1 MSFEQFFTP
10 YDVVETL
17 PGKVVAVLA
26 PHPDDEVFGCGGL
39 LHTLSNMGVQVRV
52 AVISDG
58 AAQNGEKD
66 SADKHR
72 QEESVRAAGLLGYP
86 EPEFWDLPDGQLLGQ
101 QDLDDRIG
109 NWLAE
114 VQPELVLAPSIWE
127 MHRDHRAVAVS
138 ALNSMER
145 LPDAATLA
153 MYEVGVPL
161 TPNVLVDISS
171 ALEAKEAAMACFVSQ
186 LEVQSYDEHIRGLNK
201 YRTYTLSKD
210 VKGAEAYH
218 LLTRQEAMEFCH
230 EQNPEQHNLVLVEAE
245 KKLETACVEQ
255 AFFQGELIN
264 AQGELIGSQKNLIN
278 AQGDLV
284 AAREELSDVE
294 AQFKKAQDGLDKT
307 ELDLKT
313 ALEGVSSLEK
323 ELEAAER
330 ELEAFGKELEVSKSE
345 VAELNTHLG
354 NVFASTS
361 WRLTSP
367 LRMFVGTLKGERSVR
382 ATCSALLRAT
392 WYKLPLPRGI
402 KGRLRSLPGNIQRR
416 VFRSVDTAANRAAAG
431 HLIDHRAAFID
442 NVKSL
447 DKQEPVMLD
456 ISVVTYNSEKLLTAF
471 VESLAAQSYPLEK
484 INLRFVDNDS
494 KDNTLQALYRLSDEF
509 KGRFGAFEILERP
522 NNGFGA
528 GHNAGID
535 AGIAPFVLVVNPDI
549 EFEAD
554 SLTNL
559 VFTALQ
565 DDESVACW
573 EARQKPYE
581 HPKLYDPVTLEVNW
595 CSHACVL
602 LRRSAMQKI
611 DGYDERIFLYGE
623 DVEVSYRLR
632 EAGYTLRYVP
642 SATVWHYT
650 YESAGQV
657 KPAQYVGSII
667 GNIYLRTRYGTLK
680 DLLFVAPLMVAILMQ
695 SPFKGSRRKLLK
707 DFVSR
712 YLRYLPQLLCERK
725 SLESCAFP
733 FRLLDYEQQREGAF
747 WEAKQR
753 AVAVEEL
760 PLVSIVTRT
769 VAGRDQLLKQAGL
782 TVLNQTYPNIEWVVV
797 EDGGEAQ
804 RPIVE
809 SLMDGRDGV
818 KVTYEGLEKVGRSA
832 AGNRGMEI
840 ASGQWLMFLDD
851 DDCLYADH
859 VETLMD
865 ELLGDD
871 EAAAAYSL
879 AWEVE
884 SIVKDGGRDIREASY
899 HQVASLRQP
908 FDYQKL
914 RQCNYIPIQAII
926 FKANLYKDR
935 GGFDTDLDYLEDW
948 HIWQRYAHNNRFVY
962 VPKTTSMYRTPM
974 DSGERARRQQLLD
987 DAYLDVKARSNEAI
1001 SALDA

>member
-1 MSFEQFFTP
+1 MSFERFFTP
-10 YDVVETL
+10 YDVVKTL

-39 LHTLSNMGVQVRV
+39 LHALSGIGAQIRV
-52 AVISDG
+52 AVVSDG
-58 AAQNGEKD
+58 AAQQQAE
-66 SADKHR
+66 SQR
-72 QEESVRAAGLLGYP
+72 QDESVNAAKLLGYP
-86 EPEFWDLPDGQLLGQ
+86 EPEFWGLPDGKLLEQ
-101 QDLDDRIG
+101 PALENRIG
-109 NWLAE
+109 DWLE
-114 VQPELVLAPSIWE
+114 DIQPELVLAPSVWE
-127 MHRDHRAVAVS
+127 MHRDHRAVAVA
-138 ALNSMER
+138 ALSCMER
-145 LPDAATLA
+145 LAEGATLA

-161 TPNVLVDISS
+161 TPNILVDISS
-171 ALEAKEAAMACFVSQ
+171 ALDVKDAAMACFVSQ
-186 LEVQSYDEHIRGLNK
+186 LAAQSYDEHIRGLNK
-201 YRTYTLSKD
+201 YRTYTLRKD

-218 LLTRQEAMEFCH
+218 LLTHQEAINFSC
-230 EQNPEQHNLVLVEAE
+230 QQRPEQQNLVLVEAE
-245 KKLETACVEQ
+245 KKV
-255 AFFQGELIN
+255 
-264 AQGELIGSQKNLIN
+264 
-278 AQGDLV
+278 
-284 AAREELSDVE
+284 
-294 AQFKKAQDGLDKT
+294 
-307 ELDLKT
+307 
-313 ALEGVSSLEK
+313 
-323 ELEAAER
+323 AAER
-330 ELEAFGKELEVSKSE
+330 ALYLGTQEKLDSVT
-345 VAELNTHLG
+345 AELLDAKGVLERILG
-354 NVFASTS
+354 NVRSLEQDLAGSKAESEVLNAHLENILASTS
-361 WRLTSP
+361 WKLTSP
-367 LRMFVGTLKGERSVR
+367 LRVVTEVLKGKRRLRSV
-382 ATCSALLRAT
+382 CSAALRAA
-392 WYKLPLPRGI
+392 WYKFPLPRGI
-402 KGRLRSLPGNIQRR
+402 KRRIRSLPGNVQRA
-416 VFRSVDTAANRAAAG
+416 VFRSADSASNRAAAR
-431 HLIDHRAAFID
+431 HLIDRRAAFLD
-442 NVKSL
+442 NVKL
-447 DKQEPVMLD
+447 LNKPEPVMLD

-494 KDNTLQALYRLSDEF
+494 RDNTLQALYRLGDEF
-509 KGRFGAFEILERP
+509 KDRFAAFEVLERP

-535 AGIAPFVLVVNPDI
+535 AGSAPFVLVVNPDI

-559 VFTALQ
+559 VFIALQ
-565 DDESVACW
+565 DDASVACW

-602 LRRSAMQKI
+602 LRRNAMQNI
-611 DGYDERIFLYGE
+611 SGYDERIFLYGE

-632 EAGYTLRYVP
+632 EAGYTLKYVP

-680 DLLFVAPLMVAILMQ
+680 DLLFVAPLMVAIFMQ
-695 SPFKGSRRKLLK
+695 SPFKGSRRKLMQ
-707 DFVSR
+707 DFVSK

-725 SLESCAFP
+725 ALESCAFP

-747 WEAKQR
+747 WEAKKP
-753 AVAVEEL
+753 AVAEDEL

-782 TVLNQTYPNIEWVVV
+782 TVLNQTYSNIEWVVV

-809 SLMDGRDGV
+809 NLMDGRDGV

-871 EAAAAYSL
+871 GAAAAYSL

-884 SIVKDGGRDIREASY
+884 SIVKDGGRDIKEASY

-926 FKANLYKDR
+926 FKADLYKNR

-948 HIWQRYAHNNRFVY
+948 HIWQRYAHNNRFAY

-987 DAYLDVKARSNEAI
+987 DAYLDVKASSKEAI
-1001 SALDA
+1001 SALGA

>member
-10 YDVVETL
+10 YDVVKTL

-39 LHTLSNMGVQVRV
+39 LHALNGAGAQIRV
-52 AVISDG
+52 AVVSDG
-58 AAQNGEKD
+58 AAQKQAE
-66 SADKHR
+66 SQR
-72 QEESVRAAGLLGYP
+72 QEESVSAAKLLGYP
-86 EPEFWDLPDGQLLGQ
+86 EPEFWGLPDGKLLEQ
-101 QDLDDRIG
+101 QALENRIG
-109 NWLAE
+109 DWLE
-114 VQPELVLAPSIWE
+114 NIQPELVLAPSVWE
-127 MHRDHRAVAVS
+127 MHRDHRAVAVA
-138 ALNSMER
+138 ALSCMER
-145 LPDAATLA
+145 LAEGATLA

-161 TPNVLVDISS
+161 TPNILVDISS
-171 ALEAKEAAMACFVSQ
+171 ALDVKDAAMACFVSQ
-186 LEVQSYDEHIRGLNK
+186 LAAQSYDEHIRGLNK
-201 YRTYTLSKD
+201 FRTYTLSKD

-218 LLTRQEAMEFCH
+218 LLTRQEAIDFSN
-230 EQNPEQHNLVLVEAE
+230 EQQPEQQNLVLVEAGKTLQKE
-245 KKLETACVEQ
+245 RALLQ
-255 AFFQGELIN
+255 D
-264 AQGELIGSQKNLIN
+264 AQGELNS
-278 AQGDLV
+278 V
-284 AAREELSDVE
+284 
-294 AQFKKAQDGLDKT
+294 KAHYLAVQDGLLKAQS
-307 ELDLKT
+307 DLKA
-313 ALEGVSSLEK
+313 ALEDAGVLEGK
-323 ELEAAER
+323 LEASRAE
-330 ELEAFGKELEVSKSE
+330 A
-345 VAELNTHLG
+345 AALNVHME

-361 WRLTSP
+361 WKITSP
-367 LRMFVGTLKGERSVR
+367 LRMATEIVKGKRSAR
-382 ATCSALLRAT
+382 SACSALLRAT

-402 KGRLRSLPGNIQRR
+402 KGRIRSLPGNIQRA
-416 VFRSVDTAANRAAAG
+416 VFRSADSASNRAAAR

-447 DKQEPVMLD
+447 SKPEPVMLD

-471 VESLAAQSYPLEK
+471 IESLAAQSYPLEK

-494 KDNTLQALYRLSDEF
+494 KDNTLQALYRLGDEF
-509 KGRFGAFEILERP
+509 KDRFAAFEVLERP

-535 AGIAPFVLVVNPDI
+535 AGSAPFVLVVNPDI

-565 DDESVACW
+565 DDASVACW

-602 LRRSAMQKI
+602 LRRNAMQKI
-611 DGYDERIFLYGE
+611 SGYDERIFLYGE

-632 EAGYTLRYVP
+632 EAGYTLKYVP

-680 DLLFVAPLMVAILMQ
+680 DLLFVVPLMVAILMQ
-695 SPFKGSRRKLLK
+695 SPFKGSRRKLMQ

-725 SLESCAFP
+725 TLESCAFP

-747 WEAKQR
+747 WEAKKP
-753 AVAVEEL
+753 AVAADEL

-871 EAAAAYSL
+871 GAAAAYSL

-884 SIVKDGGRDIREASY
+884 SMVKDGGRDIKEASY

-914 RQCNYIPIQAII
+914 RQCNYIPIQSII
-926 FKANLYKDR
+926 FKADLYKNR

-987 DAYLDVKARSNEAI
+987 DAYLDVKARSKEAI
-1001 SALDA
+1001 SALGV